1 MFKKKNNIQLEDDGQ
16 LKLKPS
22 RKERKE
28 EKKRIRA
35 EKKALREEIRNVE
48 KSVVDLIP
56 LLDVEYDEYFRT
68 TYGYMNIF
76 QIASKDVYSLNQDEI
91 GRHLHDFAN
100 FLKLY
105 QDDMKIVCMQFPVN
119 TEEQQENILKKI
131 KKAEIPMYHHFLQK
145 RLDELQFLEKN
156 RYNKEYFLFIY
167 AKNLNAIRERE
178 ELIFRISNE
187 NMRFKKIDLDKKLKI
202 LFKLANQNSKI

>member
-1 MFKKKNNIQLEDDGQ
+1 MFKKKKEIQLEEDGQ

-22 RKERKE
+22 RKQRKE
-28 EKKRIRA
+28 ERKRKKA
-35 EKKALREEIRNVE
+35 EKKALREELRNVE

-56 LLDVEYDEYFRT
+56 LLDMEYDEYFRT

-76 QIASKDVYSLNQDEI
+76 QIDSKDVYSLNQDEI
-91 GRHLHDFAN
+91 ERHIHDFAN

-105 QDDMKIVCMQFPVN
+105 QDDIKIVCMQFPVN
-119 TEEQQENILKKI
+119 TEIQQANILKKMSTS
-131 KKAEIPMYHHFLQK
+131 EIPMYHHFLQK
-145 RLDELQFLEKN
+145 RLNELRYLEQN

-167 AKNLNAIRERE
+167 AKNLNGIKERE

-187 NMRFKKIDLDKKLKI
+187 NVRFKKIDSDKKLKI